1 MSVIDNIRAALGNK
15 DNKDSDVAVNS
26 GFSAY
31 SWLVCSDEDPLEKRR
46 IRHRRC
52 LAVSVAVL
60 ITGIAAFL
68 IASAGGTSSGMD
80 AGLLER
86 REKGREVDLHLKL
99 EYEGSELEKDLS
111 VSVLPKHISSEDS
124 ERLFDECE
132 SWIRAQFSEKLWFP
146 EIAPNG
152 VSIIWQDDAIS
163 FLGPRDS
170 EKTLVAQL
178 SAGEFFRV
186 CSFRFTGTLGSAEH
200 LQGLEALSEKLA
212 DDLNR
217 NDEGSA
223 LLLPDDAQGARLR
236 WSLPGKNAPVL
247 VVPVCAFAAAFIW
260 MSRDDA
266 EKRSWKKRRAAFEN
280 EIPAM
285 SFQVML
291 LLNAGLIA
299 ESAFTQLIA
308 QTAGEQGILYR
319 IFRDIK
325 QRSLQRNVPFISE
338 LYDFARGSHCGS
350 LLRFALLVKEHASRG
365 ASLADKLEQER
376 NMMLGSRMSSAR
388 AKVKEAETKLCLPL
402 ILLLISLIIITA
414 VPSFMAM

>member
-1 MSVIDNIRAALGNK
+1 
-15 DNKDSDVAVNS
+15 
-26 GFSAY
+26 
-31 SWLVCSDEDPLEKRR
+31 
-46 IRHRRC
+46 
-52 LAVSVAVL
+52 
-60 ITGIAAFL
+60 
-68 IASAGGTSSGMD
+68 
-80 AGLLER
+80 
-86 REKGREVDLHLKL
+86 
-99 EYEGSELEKDLS
+99 
-111 VSVLPKHISSEDS
+111 
-124 ERLFDECE
+124 
-132 SWIRAQFSEKLWFP
+132 
-146 EIAPNG
+146 
-152 VSIIWQDDAIS
+152 
-163 FLGPRDS
+163 
-170 EKTLVAQL
+170 
-178 SAGEFFRV
+178 
-186 CSFRFTGTLGSAEH
+186 
-200 LQGLEALSEKLA
+200 
-212 DDLNR
+212 
-217 NDEGSA
+217 
-223 LLLPDDAQGARLR
+223 
-236 WSLPGKNAPVL
+236 
-247 VVPVCAFAAAFIW
+247 